1 MPPKEGF
8 SAPCQS
14 GFRPYRVEIRD
25 KARADSKIRETSMA
39 KCNNLQ
45 EVRQHIDRL
54 DRQIV
59 PLLAE
64 RAGYVE
70 QAAGFKPTK
79 AAVVDPERIE
89 EIVLKVRHMAIEE
102 GTSPDLIEQ
111 IFRSMI
117 DAYIIHEAKVY
128 KTLHE

>member
-1 MPPKEGF
+1 MPQCKDL
-8 SAPCQS
+8 A
-14 GFRPYRVEIRD
+14 
-25 KARADSKIRETSMA
+25 
-39 KCNNLQ
+39 
-45 EVRQHIDRL
+45 EVRENIDRL

-79 AAVVDPERIE
+79 AAVVDTDRIE
-89 EIVLKVRHMAIEE
+89 QIILKVRHLANEE
-102 GTSPDLIEQ
+102 GMDPDLVEHIY
-111 IFRSMI
+111 RSMI

-128 KTLHE
+128 KNIHPEG

>member
-1 MPPKEGF
+1 MPVCK
-8 SAPCQS
+8 
-14 GFRPYRVEIRD
+14 
-25 KARADSKIRETSMA
+25 
-39 KCNNLQ
+39 NLA
-45 EVRQHIDRL
+45 EVRQNIDRL

-79 AAVVDPERIE
+79 AAVVDTDRIE
-89 EIVLKVRHMAIEE
+89 QIILKVRHLAIEE
-102 GTSPDLIEQ
+102 GMDPDLVEHIY
-111 IFRSMI
+111 RSMI

-128 KTLHE
+128 KKLHPEE

>member
-1 MPPKEGF
+1 MPVCK
-8 SAPCQS
+8 
-14 GFRPYRVEIRD
+14 
-25 KARADSKIRETSMA
+25 
-39 KCNNLQ
+39 NLA
-45 EVRQHIDRL
+45 EVRENIDRL

-79 AAVVDPERIE
+79 AAVVDTDRIE
-89 EIVLKVRHMAIEE
+89 QIILKVRHLAIEE
-102 GTSPDLIEQ
+102 GMAPDLVEHIY
-111 IFRSMI
+111 RSMI

-128 KTLHE
+128 RKLHPEE